1 MLLFACFIAMSAQ
14 SAASPPVRLTS
25 KRYELEWHGS
35 RVEADEALRVLES
48 AFDELT
54 AFFGSQPK
62 DPMRVRVF
70 RDEKTRV
77 ESAWNDGASVPTQ
90 SQFASF
96 SEETR
101 TAYVT
106 RIPGTQAARSALLYG
121 ACLQFHSL
129 AKSKNLDIGRTW
141 QASGLALDFS
151 RHTWDGSKL
160 TGFAMPRVE
169 SIDLPGKA
177 VLAMAPL
184 ESTLKSAGSVVP
196 ALTWAVAA
204 MCMHG
209 PQSSYREAFRR
220 YALGDTGSKLSTEDF
235 LRTLGPEKRV
245 VKDLREYLRTAQTP
259 FEALGDWEDRGATAG
274 LLCRGQPASLSFLVL
289 REGTERLTARMSALP
304 AADAQAGFVVGWYG
318 PDDHVR
324 IEVDAPIVLI
334 HVVQAGKE
342 ISTMRLPV
350 PGEPGRERVMEIDRA
365 GSQYTLKIDGAK
377 FTDIDMSSGRMGFYA
392 LGADVYFRDVT
403 WR

>member
-1 MLLFACFIAMSAQ
+1 MLLAACLIAMSAQ
-14 SAASPPVRLTS
+14 SATSPPVRLTS
-25 KRYELEWHGS
+25 KRYELEWHGT
-35 RVEADEALRVLES
+35 RVEADEALRVLDG
-48 AFDELT
+48 AFDELK
-54 AFFGSQPK
+54 AFFGSEPK

-70 RDEKTRV
+70 RDEQTRV

-90 SQFASF
+90 SKFASF

-106 RIPGTQAARSALLYG
+106 RIPGAQAARSALLYG

-129 AKSKNLDIGRTW
+129 AKSKNLDIGRSW
-141 QASGLALDFS
+141 QASGIALDFS

-177 VLAMAPL
+177 VLALAPF
-184 ESTLKSAGSVVP
+184 ESTLPAAEGVDP
-196 ALTWAVAA
+196 ALTWAIAA
-204 MCMHG
+204 MCLH
-209 PQSSYREAFRR
+209 SSKSAYRESFRR
-220 YALGDTGSKLSTEDF
+220 YALGDTGTKMSTEDF
-235 LRTLGPEKRV
+235 LRTLGPAKKV

-259 FEALGDWEDRGATAG
+259 FEPVGDWEDRGASG
-274 LLCRGQPASLSFLVL
+274 ILCRGQAESLSFLVL
-289 REGTERLTARMSALP
+289 RAGTERLTARMSALP
-304 AADAQAGFVVGWYG
+304 TAAAQAGFVVGWAG
-318 PDDHVR
+318 PEDHVR

-334 HVVQAGKE
+334 HVIREGKE

-365 GSQYTLKIDGAK
+365 GSQYALKIDGAK

-392 LGADVYFRDVT
+392 MGADMYFRDVT